1 MEKRISMPKIGL
13 GTWKLRGDE
22 CERVVRQALE
32 LGYRHIDTADAYE
45 NHRAIGR
52 ALDPS
57 LRDQVFLTSKLWMN
71 DLEPANVDRAVSRF
85 LEELN
90 VDYLDLLLIHW
101 PNPEANLTE
110 TLQEM
115 LELKKKGLIRFIG
128 VSNFVRFHL
137 DELAPYHFPVLTN
150 QIELHPYLQRKL
162 LVQKCKEMGISITA
176 YRPLAKGAF
185 EDDPVLQKI
194 GKKYGKTASQIVL
207 RWLVQQDFYAIP
219 KAASLQHLKDNLN
232 IFDFSLTDAEMEII
246 NGLDAGKD
254 IALLTELP
262 FLKIKKLLIF
272 PCGIKS
278 NYAKICL

>member
-1 MEKRISMPKIGL
+1 MPKIGL

-246 NGLDAGKD
+246 NGLDAGRRYCSPD
-254 IALLTELP
+254 GAP
-262 FLKIKKLLIF
+262 IF
-272 PCGIKS
+272 ED
-278 NYAKICL
+278 